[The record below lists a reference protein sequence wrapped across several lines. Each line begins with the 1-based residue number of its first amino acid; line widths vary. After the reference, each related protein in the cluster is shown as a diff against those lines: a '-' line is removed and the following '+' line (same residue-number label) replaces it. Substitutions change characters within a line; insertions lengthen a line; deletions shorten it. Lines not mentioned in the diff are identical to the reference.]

1 MTKKTNAQ
9 LVATMLAA
17 IASSVHTPEP
27 RTIPL
32 SNRAKRSYLKQLKKP
47 EGEKR
52 GEEWV
57 RLTSKM

>member
-32 SNRAKRSYLKQLKKP
+32 SNRAKRSYLKQLKNQKAKS
-47 EGEKR
+47 EAKNG
-52 GEEWV
+52 
-57 RLTSKM
+57 

>member
-32 SNRAKRSYLKQLKKP
+32 SNRAKRSYLK
-47 EGEKR
+47 
-52 GEEWV
+52 
-57 RLTSKM
+57 